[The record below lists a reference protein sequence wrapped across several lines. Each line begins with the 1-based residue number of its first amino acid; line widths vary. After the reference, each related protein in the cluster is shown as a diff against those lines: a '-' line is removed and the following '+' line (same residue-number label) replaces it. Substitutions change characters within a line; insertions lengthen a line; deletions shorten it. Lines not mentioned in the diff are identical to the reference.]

1 MATTSNQVTILAY
14 LNWKNV
20 QINGPAPIMPSC
32 KLFPP
37 QDPGWALYKTQFRQK
52 FSSEAPNGFALDKII
67 NLHHGLQS
75 LTSFNLTS
83 LPTAVLV
90 HAALGTQGVSGCP
103 VLPCEG
109 LTCSC
114 YRAFARAVPC
124 AQTLFPEMLARLS
137 STSWR
142 SLLKSPFIRTAIPD
156 YPI

>member
-1 MATTSNQVTILAY
+1 MATTSIQVTILAY

-32 KLFPP
+32 KLFLP

-52 FSSEAPNGFALDKII
+52 FSSEAPNGFPLDKII

-75 LTSFNLTS
+75 LTLTWPHFLLLSWFTLLWAPREWVDALSF
-83 LPTAVLV
+83 
-90 HAALGTQGVSGCP
+90 P
-103 VLPCEG
+103 VEG
-109 LTCSC
+109 LTRSC

-124 AQTLFPEMLARLS
+124 ARTLFPEMLARLS
-137 STSWR
+137 FTSWR
-142 SLLKSPFIRTAIPD
+142 SLLKGPFIRVASPD